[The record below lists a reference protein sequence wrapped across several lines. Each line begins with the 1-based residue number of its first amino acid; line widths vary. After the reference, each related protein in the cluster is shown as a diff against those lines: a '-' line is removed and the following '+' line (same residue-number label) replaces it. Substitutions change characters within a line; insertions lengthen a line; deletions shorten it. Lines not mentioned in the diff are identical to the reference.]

1 MLSSESSASSG
12 ASAGARTDASKSSGT
27 STASNASEQNPTG
40 AVASAAVV
48 SVAPSTGAGD
58 NDAAAAQRLKA
69 EKIRLALE
77 KMRQANVK
85 KLFIKAFTTDGSTKS
100 LLVDEKMTVG
110 HVTRLLADKNHVRME
125 PKWVLVEHVADLH
138 VERVYEDHEM
148 LVDQLMLW
156 TRDSRNTLLFVERP
170 EKYGL
175 FSRPE
180 DYLLPETSSQKDR
193 QLDDE
198 GRASLLEEFFSSAGT
213 GCGVPDIEGPLY
225 LKAEGK
231 KAWKRYTLNTFSLF
245 FYKYWYKRHC
255 SGWKS
260 EKKPGGQ

>member
-12 ASAGARTDASKSSGT
+12 ASAARTDASKSSGAS
-27 STASNASEQNPTG
+27 STTSNAS
-40 AVASAAVV
+40 VASDA
-48 SVAPSTGAGD
+48 
-58 NDAAAAQRLKA
+58 DAAARLKA

-77 KMRQANVK
+77 KMREANVK

-125 PKWVLVEHVADLH
+125 PKWVLVEHLPDLH
-138 VERVYEDHEM
+138 MERFYEDHEM

-170 EKYGL
+170 EKYAL

-180 DYLLPETSSQKDR
+180 DFLLLGSSSEKDR
-193 QLDDE
+193 NLDDDA
-198 GRASLLEEFFSSAGT
+198 RANLLDELA
-213 GCGVPDIEGPLY
+213 CPK
-225 LKAEGK
+225 LKV
-231 KAWKRYTLNTFSLF
+231 RST
-245 FYKYWYKRHC
+245 
-255 SGWKS
+255 
-260 EKKPGGQ
+260 